1 VGYTQLE
8 YPFQQ
13 IIEQLLV
20 KWLTLLNV

>member
-13 IIEQLLV
+13 IIEQLPV